1 MAVTQEQV
9 NQAKADEKSTSYKVN
24 NLLSTE
30 ETLSGEVSKYESTIA
45 RAERVLAKGD
55 TLLPTGQADY
65 DSAKANLATKISALA
80 ALRSDLIT
88 AQAEKKALTD
98 ARLQLE
104 SELQAQEKPVVA
116 TTPETEKAAQPTAET
131 AASVPQQSTQA
142 EPQPIPSGTLT
153 AEEKSRLDNTASQQ
167 TYITDDLPLPGGTT
181 NADDNSKENTAEPPV
196 PVNASSGPEAT
207 TGTSQ
212 DTGKTS
218 TSNNPKFEPITNPLH
233 GYATYT
239 YNLSLHILP
248 KDAFNKLQDTG
259 EYKADGNRVLVA
271 GAGRVDTT
279 TFSRNKNWEADFYF
293 DAFKMTSVIGHNS
306 KNKGTNSLEMS
317 FTIIEPYGISFL
329 DRLINTCGDYGIK
342 NYMSVPYI
350 IQLDFFGYSDKA
362 IQGNE
367 PYNPVRVPEG
377 TRIFPIRLL
386 SMSIAFDQK
395 GTTYNFTA
403 VPYNHSALSE
413 LNVTLPTTTTIRA
426 GGTRLLT
433 DFFSMNEDEAASLS
447 SARGGATKERKDKA
461 IADMVDARQKEID
474 KYNKDLPELQKKYEA
489 ELSRQAAAPGQNTSG
504 SGAVPVAT
512 KPMQPPP
519 TPLTTETATVEYDKR
534 NSNSIAKPTG
544 THATGLATVLNE
556 YNRFLQKEYNLVG
569 PPIIYK
575 FSFLPPIDTAT
586 IGDPG
591 RLPGDT
597 APMETK
603 KPVEQ
608 NAETLRPGAQTPT
621 ATSTAPI
628 ISGSAD
634 IKQMIKDHEG
644 VRNVPYQDSLGLW
657 TVGVGH
663 LIGNGRVKPE
673 MRTYSAAEIDA
684 LFTQDF
690 NSHAKA
696 AESIPGFKLC
706 NAQGQGALIDLTFNM
721 GNAWYLGFP
730 AFTKKLSAGDFSG
743 AAAELK
749 NSQWYGQVGNR
760 APKIV
765 SMIAGAGGGGPTTGG
780 IGAAATVGT
789 TDCPPTNP
797 QTPAAEQPVGIAT
810 SQQFAALTGTDVV
823 FREGTSILTVINQ
836 MMKSSD
842 YITNQLKIEVDTA
855 MENDTNKA
863 QDPVKA
869 KEQLTKAGDP
879 LNHFR
884 VTPIITMGEFDPQ
897 RNDYCRE
904 ITFVISPYKMHGVIY
919 PGIKKGTVPRDVDCV
934 KEYNYLFTGQN
945 VDVTDLKIN
954 FDSSFYTA
962 VSARPARL
970 QDVNNSAAVI
980 AAKAE
985 AENTGEGKQ
994 DSKFNKVIPTS
1005 LVFAPAMPGGNK
1017 LTQAQTDAM
1026 LANDLMANIYSG
1038 SVDTLQMSME
1048 IVGDPGYLQQEEFT
1062 VSPSTAYREIST
1074 DNPNARTYK
1083 DGSLIMSDKN
1093 LLIKVNFKFPTDID
1107 TETGLIKFPGA
1118 NDSARRSGGTADT
1131 MNAFTGIYKI
1141 LTIENTLSG
1150 GLFKQKLEMVRLYND
1165 PDANKAN
1172 VTKASALTAADQED
1186 ADMGAAMTANA
1197 DLETTT
1203 ATLTTTPTVTTTTA
1217 TLTTTPTTSRL
1228 STAGSTFVENKG
1240 GAVTGITRVDELG
1253 RSQATQHQERNARIR
1268 DENAVIAAEKSR
1280 IAMSNINPDTGERLG
1295 AYTGPVRV
1303 PGALSLAEQRQARNA
1318 AARAAMKN

>member
-1 MAVTQEQV
+1 MAQSIETFNAQKLVDQLLAEKAQGKAEVFPGELASAQETLAIWQ
-9 NQAKADEKSTSYKVN
+9 KAD
-24 NLLSTE
+24 
-30 ETLSGEVSKYESTIA
+30 
-45 RAERVLAKGD
+45 AE
-55 TLLPTGQADY
+55 
-65 DSAKANLATKISALA
+65 LA
-80 ALRSDLIT
+80 APNQS
-88 AQAEKKALTD
+88 
-98 ARLQLE
+98 
-104 SELQAQEKPVVA
+104 
-116 TTPETEKAAQPTAET
+116 PTAET

-153 AEEKSRLDNTASQQ
+153 AEEKDRLDNTASPP

-181 NADDNSKENTAEPPV
+181 NADDNSKEITAEPPE
-196 PVNASSGPEAT
+196 PVNASSGPEVT

-212 DTGKTS
+212 DTGKFTQTTS
-218 TSNNPKFEPITNPLH
+218 DQPKFKPITNPLH
-233 GYATYT
+233 DYATYT

-271 GAGRVDTT
+271 GAGRVDAT
-279 TFSRNKNWEADFYF
+279 TFSRNKHWEADFYF

-329 DRLINTCGDYGIK
+329 DRLINTCEDEQIK

-413 LNVTLPTTTTIRA
+413 LNITLPTTTTIRA

-433 DFFSMNEDEAASLS
+433 DFFSMNEAEADSLS

-556 YNRFLQKEYNLVG
+556 YNRFLQKEYGLVG

-696 AESIPGFKLC
+696 AENIPGFKLC

-721 GNAWYLGFP
+721 GNAWYSGFP

-765 SMIAGAGGGGPTTGG
+765 SMIAGAGGGGPNTGG

-842 YITNQLKIEVDTA
+842 YITKQLKIEVDTA
-855 MENDTNKA
+855 VENDPNKA

-879 LNHFR
+879 LKHFR

-904 ITFVISPYKMHGVIY
+904 ITFVISPYKMHGVDY
-919 PGIKKGTVPRDVDCV
+919 PGIKKGTVPQDVDCV

-1005 LVFAPAMPGGNK
+1005 LVFTPAMPGGNK

-1062 VSPSTAYREIST
+1062 VNPSTAYREIST

-1107 TETGLIKFPGA
+1107 TETGLIKFPGK
-1118 NDSARRSGGTADT
+1118 NDSARRSGGTDST

-1172 VTKASALTAADQED
+1172 VKKESDKDRIAVVNNIAPPDTLPPTATTTPTTLTAP
-1186 ADMGAAMTANA
+1186 TAP
-1197 DLETTT
+1197 T
-1203 ATLTTTPTVTTTTA
+1203 TLTAPTVTTTP
-1217 TLTTTPTTSRL
+1217 TTPRL
-1228 STAGSTFVENKG
+1228 STAGSTVVENAG
-1240 GAVTGITRVDELG
+1240 GAATGITRVDEFG
-1253 RSQATQHQERNARIR
+1253 RSQATQHQDRNAILR
-1268 DENAVIAAEKSR
+1268 EANAVTAAEKSR
-1280 IAMSNINPDTGERLG
+1280 IAMSNINPDTGERVM

>member
-1 MAVTQEQV
+1 M
-9 NQAKADEKSTSYKVN
+9 
-24 NLLSTE
+24 
-30 ETLSGEVSKYESTIA
+30 
-45 RAERVLAKGD
+45 
-55 TLLPTGQADY
+55 
-65 DSAKANLATKISALA
+65 
-80 ALRSDLIT
+80 
-88 AQAEKKALTD
+88 
-98 ARLQLE
+98 
-104 SELQAQEKPVVA
+104 
-116 TTPETEKAAQPTAET
+116 
-131 AASVPQQSTQA
+131 
-142 EPQPIPSGTLT
+142 
-153 AEEKSRLDNTASQQ
+153 
-167 TYITDDLPLPGGTT
+167 
-181 NADDNSKENTAEPPV
+181 
-196 PVNASSGPEAT
+196 
-207 TGTSQ
+207 
-212 DTGKTS
+212 
-218 TSNNPKFEPITNPLH
+218 
-233 GYATYT
+233 
-239 YNLSLHILP
+239 
-248 KDAFNKLQDTG
+248 QDTG

-271 GAGRVDTT
+271 GAGRVDAT

-342 NYMSVPYI
+342 NYIAVPYI

-413 LNVTLPTTTTIRA
+413 LNITLPTTTTIRA
-426 GGTRLLT
+426 GGDRLLT
-433 DFFSMNEDEAASLS
+433 DFFSMNEPEADSLS
-447 SARGGATKERKDKA
+447 STRGGATKERRDKA
-461 IADMVDARQKEID
+461 ISDMVDARQKEID

-489 ELSRQAAAPGQNTSG
+489 ELSRQAAAPVQNTSG

-544 THATGLATVLNE
+544 THATGLATVLND

-586 IGDPG
+586 IGDTG

-608 NAETLRPGAQTPT
+608 NAETLRPGAQP
-621 ATSTAPI
+621 P
-628 ISGSAD
+628 
-634 IKQMIKDHEG
+634 
-644 VRNVPYQDSLGLW
+644 
-657 TVGVGH
+657 
-663 LIGNGRVKPE
+663 
-673 MRTYSAAEIDA
+673 AAVA
-684 LFTQDF
+684 
-690 NSHAKA
+690 
-696 AESIPGFKLC
+696 
-706 NAQGQGALIDLTFNM
+706 
-721 GNAWYLGFP
+721 
-730 AFTKKLSAGDFSG
+730 G
-743 AAAELK
+743 AALA
-749 NSQWYGQVGNR
+749 GQPLAACIAKFESGGAGYNAYNKGTVGNR
-760 APKIV
+760 TIGSDKQIDLSSITIEEYFRKSRLPMNDPDRLFAVGKYQIVPETMGGAVKSLSLDPKTTYLTPSTQETIFGQYLIGSKPGRSAIKAYLSGKSDDINAAV
-765 SMIAGAGGGGPTTGG
+765 LDLAMEFASVGVPFDINGKRRGQSFYAGSGGNVAHNPPDAVIAALQAQRAINGGGPTT
-780 IGAAATVGT
+780 AAATVGT

-836 MMKSSD
+836 MMKSSS
-842 YITNQLKIEVDTA
+842 YITQQLKIEVDTA
-855 MENDTNKA
+855 MANNTDKA

-879 LNHFR
+879 LKHFR
-884 VTPIITMGEFDPQ
+884 VTPIITMGDFDPQ
-897 RNDYCRE
+897 RNDHCRE
-904 ITFVISPYKMHGVIY
+904 ITFVISPYKMHGVDY
-919 PGIKKGTVPRDVDCV
+919 PGIKKGTVPQDVDCV
-934 KEYNYLFTGQN
+934 KEYNYLFTGKN

-970 QDVNNSAAVI
+970 QDVNNSAPVP
-980 AAKAE
+980 AAAPQPV
-985 AENTGEGKQ
+985 NTGEGKQ
-994 DSKFNKVIPTS
+994 VSKFNKVIPTS
-1005 LVFAPAMPGGNK
+1005 LVFSPAMPGGNK

-1038 SVDTLQMSME
+1038 SVDTLSMSME

-1062 VSPSTAYREIST
+1062 INPLTASRKIST
-1074 DNPNARTYK
+1074 DDPNARTYK

-1093 LLIKVNFKFPTDID
+1093 LLVKVNFKFPTDID
-1107 TETGLIKFPGA
+1107 TETGLIKLPGK
-1118 NDSARRSGGTADT
+1118 NDSARRSGGTDDT

-1150 GLFKQKLEMVRLYND
+1150 GLFKQKLEMIRLYSD
-1165 PDANKAN
+1165 TDANLAN
-1172 VTKASALTAADQED
+1172 IKKASALTAADQED

-1197 DLETTT
+1197 QAANDGVALE
-1203 ATLTTTPTVTTTTA
+1203 TTTA

-1228 STAGSTFVENKG
+1228 STAGSTFVENRG
-1240 GAVTGITRVDELG
+1240 GAATGITRVDELG
-1253 RSQATQHQERNARIR
+1253 RSQATQHQDRNAVIR
-1268 DENAVIAAEKSR
+1268 DKNAVIAAEKSR

-1295 AYTGPVRV
+1295 AYTGPVAV
-1303 PGALSLAEQRQARNA
+1303 PGALSLAEQRQANNA
-1318 AARAAMKN
+1318 AKRAEMKN

>member
-1 MAVTQEQV
+1 VATAEQITAAIIKAKGHLASYQLKALEFPNDPDYPRLAKQE
-9 NQAKADEKSTSYKVN
+9 
-24 NLLSTE
+24 
-30 ETLSGEVSKYESTIA
+30 EVRIA
-45 RAERVLAKGD
+45 RLEALPAEPEK
-55 TLLPTGQADY
+55 LPT
-65 DSAKANLATKISALA
+65 
-80 ALRSDLIT
+80 
-88 AQAEKKALTD
+88 
-98 ARLQLE
+98 
-104 SELQAQEKPVVA
+104 
-116 TTPETEKAAQPTAET
+116 PTAET
-131 AASVPQQSTQA
+131 AASVPQQSIQA

-153 AEEKSRLDNTASQQ
+153 AEEKDRLDNTASPP

-181 NADDNSKENTAEPPV
+181 NTDDNSKEVTAEPPV
-196 PVNASSGPEAT
+196 PVNASSGPEVT
-207 TGTSQ
+207 TDTSI
-212 DTGKTS
+212 DPAKSTGS
-218 TSNNPKFEPITNPLH
+218 TSDKPKFEPIMNPLH

-271 GAGRVDTT
+271 GAGRVDAT
-279 TFSRNKNWEADFYF
+279 TFSRNKHWEADFYF

-329 DRLINTCGDYGIK
+329 DRLINTCGDLGIK

-413 LNVTLPTTTTIRA
+413 LNITLPTTTTIRA

-433 DFFSMNEDEAASLS
+433 DFFSMNEAEVDSLS
-447 SARGGATKERKDKA
+447 SARGGATKERRDKA

-504 SGAVPVAT
+504 SGTVPVAT

-544 THATGLATVLNE
+544 THATGLATVLND

-575 FSFLPPIDTAT
+575 FSFLPPIDKAT

-608 NAETLRPGAQTPT
+608 NAETLRPGAQPPA

-663 LIGNGRVKPE
+663 LIGDGKVKPE

-684 LFTQDF
+684 MFTQDF

-721 GNAWYLGFP
+721 GNSWYKGWPGFCS
-730 AFTKKLSAGDFSG
+730 KLSAGNFSG

-765 SMIAGAGGGGPTTGG
+765 SMIAGAGGGGPNTGG
-780 IGAAATVGT
+780 SAFSDVNSGSSSTAAA
-789 TDCPPTNP
+789 DCPPTNP

-836 MMKSSD
+836 MMKSSS
-842 YITNQLKIEVDTA
+842 YITEQLKIEVDTA
-855 MENDTNKA
+855 MANNTDKA

-884 VTPIITMGEFDPQ
+884 VTPIITMGDFDPQ
-897 RNDYCRE
+897 RNDHCRE
-904 ITFVISPYKMHGVIY
+904 ITFVISPYKMHGVDY
-919 PGIKKGTVPRDVDCV
+919 PGIKKGTVPQDVDCV

-970 QDVNNSAAVI
+970 QDVNNSAAVG
-980 AAKAE
+980 AGAPQPV
-985 AENTGEGKQ
+985 NTGEGEQ
-994 DSKFNKVIPTS
+994 VSKFNKVIPTS
-1005 LVFAPAMPGGNK
+1005 LVFSPAMPGGNK

-1026 LANDLMANIYSG
+1026 RANDLMANIYSG
-1038 SVDTLQMSME
+1038 SVDTLSMSME

-1062 VSPSTAYREIST
+1062 VNPSTASRKIST

-1107 TETGLIKFPGA
+1107 TETGLIKFPSNG
-1118 NDSARRSGGTADT
+1118 DSARRTGNAST

-1150 GLFKQKLEMVRLYND
+1150 GLFKQKLEMIRLYSD
-1165 PDANKAN
+1165 TDANKAN
-1172 VTKASALTAADQED
+1172 VEKASALTAADQED

-1197 DLETTT
+1197 ALETTT
-1203 ATLTTTPTVTTTTA
+1203 ATLTTTTTTTA

-1240 GAVTGITRVDELG
+1240 GAATGITKVDEFG
-1253 RSQATQHQERNARIR
+1253 RSQATQLQDRNAVIR
-1268 DENAVIAAEKSR
+1268 DKNAVIAAEKSR

-1295 AYTGPVRV
+1295 SYTGPVPV
-1303 PGALSLAEQRQARNA
+1303 PGALSLAEQREAARA
-1318 AARAAMKN
+1318 AKRAAMKN

>member
-1 MAVTQEQV
+1 MAVNMATAVDINAARIMAKSRLFTYKLKVSEFPNDPVYRQYVTEQE
-9 NQAKADEKSTSYKVN
+9 AI
-24 NLLSTE
+24 
-30 ETLSGEVSKYESTIA
+30 IA
-45 RAERVLAKGD
+45 SLEAR
-55 TLLPTGQADY
+55 
-65 DSAKANLATKISALA
+65 LA
-80 ALRSDLIT
+80 ALKQS
-88 AQAEKKALTD
+88 
-98 ARLQLE
+98 
-104 SELQAQEKPVVA
+104 
-116 TTPETEKAAQPTAET
+116 PTAET
-131 AASVPQQSTQA
+131 AASVPQQSNQA
-142 EPQPIPSGTLT
+142 EPQPTPSGTLT
-153 AEEKSRLDNTASQQ
+153 DEEKDRLDNAASPP

-181 NADDNSKENTAEPPV
+181 NADDNSEDITDDAQPV
-196 PVNASSGPEAT
+196 PVNASSGPEVT

-218 TSNNPKFEPITNPLH
+218 TSDKPKFEPITNPLH

-271 GAGRVDTT
+271 GAGRVDAT
-279 TFSRNKNWEADFYF
+279 TFSRNKHWEADFYF

-329 DRLINTCGDYGIK
+329 DRLINTCEDEKIK

-413 LNVTLPTTTTIRA
+413 LNITLPTTTTIRA
-426 GGTRLLT
+426 GGDRLLT
-433 DFFSMNEDEAASLS
+433 DFFSMNEAEADSLS
-447 SARGGATKERKDKA
+447 STRGGATKERRDKA
-461 IADMVDARQKEID
+461 IADMVVERQKEID
-474 KYNKDLPELQKKYEA
+474 NYNKDLPELQKKYEA

-575 FSFLPPIDTAT
+575 FSFLPPIDKAT
-586 IGDPG
+586 IGDTG

-603 KPVEQ
+603 KSVEQ
-608 NAETLRPGAQTPT
+608 NAETLRPGAQPPAGQPLAAVAGQPLAACIAKYESGGAGYNAYNKGTVGNRMIGSDKQIDFSSMTIAEYLRRSRLPINDPDKLFAVGKYQIIPGTMGDAVTSLSLDPKTTYLTP
-621 ATSTAPI
+621 STQETIFGQYLIGSKRPAVKAYLSGKSNDINAAVLDLAMEFASIGVPFDTNGKRRGQSFYAGSGGNVAHNPPEAVI
-628 ISGSAD
+628 AALQSQRTINGGGSAFSD
-634 IKQMIKDHEG
+634 
-644 VRNVPYQDSLGLW
+644 V
-657 TVGVGH
+657 
-663 LIGNGRVKPE
+663 
-673 MRTYSAAEIDA
+673 
-684 LFTQDF
+684 
-690 NSHAKA
+690 NS
-696 AESIPGFKLC
+696 
-706 NAQGQGALIDLTFNM
+706 GASST
-721 GNAWYLGFP
+721 
-730 AFTKKLSAGDFSG
+730 G
-743 AAAELK
+743 AAA
-749 NSQWYGQVGNR
+749 
-760 APKIV
+760 A
-765 SMIAGAGGGGPTTGG
+765 
-780 IGAAATVGT
+780 
-789 TDCPPTNP
+789 DCPPTNP

-836 MMKSSD
+836 MMKSSS
-842 YITNQLKIEVDTA
+842 YITEQLKIEVDTA
-855 MENDTNKA
+855 MENDPNKA

-884 VTPIITMGEFDPQ
+884 VTPIIRMGEFDPQ
-897 RNDYCRE
+897 RNDHCRE
-904 ITFVISPYKMHGVIY
+904 ITFVISPYKMHGAYY
-919 PGIKKGTVPRDVDCV
+919 PGIKKGTIPRDVDCV

-970 QDVNNSAAVI
+970 QDTNNQGPVQLGAPQPP
-980 AAKAE
+980 K
-985 AENTGEGKQ
+985 TGEGTQ

-1005 LVFAPAMPGGNK
+1005 LVFTPTMPGGNK

-1038 SVDTLQMSME
+1038 SVDTLSMSME

-1062 VSPSTAYREIST
+1062 VSPSTASRKISN

-1093 LLIKVNFKFPTDID
+1093 LLVKVNFKFPTDID
-1107 TETGLIKFPGA
+1107 TETGLIKFPGKD
-1118 NDSARRSGGTADT
+1118 DSARRSGGTDDT

-1150 GLFKQKLEMVRLYND
+1150 GLFKQKLEMIRLYSD
-1165 PDANKAN
+1165 TDANLAN
-1172 VTKASALTAADQED
+1172 VKKASALTAADQED

-1197 DLETTT
+1197 QAANVDLETTT
-1203 ATLTTTPTVTTTTA
+1203 ATLTTTSTVTTTTA

-1228 STAGSTFVENKG
+1228 STAGSTFVENAG
-1240 GAVTGITRVDELG
+1240 GAVTGITRVDEFG
-1253 RSQATQHQERNARIR
+1253 RSQATQFQDRNARIR
-1268 DENAVIAAEKSR
+1268 DEKAVIAAEKSR
-1280 IAMSNINPDTGERLG
+1280 IAMSNINPDTGERVM

-1303 PGALSLAEQRQARNA
+1303 PGAPSLAEQREAARA

>member
-1 MAVTQEQV
+1 MATAVDINAARIMAKSRLFTYKLKVSEFPNDPVYRQYVTEQE
-9 NQAKADEKSTSYKVN
+9 AI
-24 NLLSTE
+24 
-30 ETLSGEVSKYESTIA
+30 IA
-45 RAERVLAKGD
+45 SLEAR
-55 TLLPTGQADY
+55 
-65 DSAKANLATKISALA
+65 LA
-80 ALRSDLIT
+80 ALKQS
-88 AQAEKKALTD
+88 
-98 ARLQLE
+98 
-104 SELQAQEKPVVA
+104 
-116 TTPETEKAAQPTAET
+116 PTAET
-131 AASVPQQSTQA
+131 AASVPQQSNQA
-142 EPQPIPSGTLT
+142 EPQPTPSGTLT
-153 AEEKSRLDNTASQQ
+153 DEEKDRLDNAASPP

-181 NADDNSKENTAEPPV
+181 NADDNSEDITDDAQPV
-196 PVNASSGPEAT
+196 PVNASSGPEVT

-218 TSNNPKFEPITNPLH
+218 TSDKPKFEPITNPLH

-271 GAGRVDTT
+271 GAGRVDAT
-279 TFSRNKNWEADFYF
+279 TFSRNKHWEADFYF

-329 DRLINTCGDYGIK
+329 DRLINTCEDEKIK

-413 LNVTLPTTTTIRA
+413 LNITLPTTTTIRA
-426 GGTRLLT
+426 GGDRLLT
-433 DFFSMNEDEAASLS
+433 DFFSMNEAEADSLS
-447 SARGGATKERKDKA
+447 STRGGATKERRDKA
-461 IADMVDARQKEID
+461 IADMVVERQKEID
-474 KYNKDLPELQKKYEA
+474 NYNKDLPELQKKYEA

-575 FSFLPPIDTAT
+575 FSFLPPIDKAT
-586 IGDPG
+586 IGDTG

-603 KPVEQ
+603 KSVEQ
-608 NAETLRPGAQTPT
+608 NAETLRPGAQPPAGQPLAAVAGQPLAACIAKYESGGAGYNAYNKGTVGNRMIGSDKQIDFSSMTIAEYLRRSRLPINDPDKLFAVGKYQIIPGTMGDAVTSLSLDPKTTYLTP
-621 ATSTAPI
+621 STQETIFGQYLIGSKRPAVKAYLSGKSNDINAAVLDLAMEFASIGVPFDTNGKRRGQSFYAGSGGNVAHNPPEAVI
-628 ISGSAD
+628 AALQSQRTINGGGSAFSD
-634 IKQMIKDHEG
+634 
-644 VRNVPYQDSLGLW
+644 V
-657 TVGVGH
+657 
-663 LIGNGRVKPE
+663 
-673 MRTYSAAEIDA
+673 
-684 LFTQDF
+684 
-690 NSHAKA
+690 NS
-696 AESIPGFKLC
+696 
-706 NAQGQGALIDLTFNM
+706 GASST
-721 GNAWYLGFP
+721 
-730 AFTKKLSAGDFSG
+730 G
-743 AAAELK
+743 AAA
-749 NSQWYGQVGNR
+749 
-760 APKIV
+760 A
-765 SMIAGAGGGGPTTGG
+765 
-780 IGAAATVGT
+780 
-789 TDCPPTNP
+789 DCPPTNP

-836 MMKSSD
+836 MMKSSS
-842 YITNQLKIEVDTA
+842 YITEQLKIEVDTA
-855 MENDTNKA
+855 MENDPNKA

-884 VTPIITMGEFDPQ
+884 VTPIIRMGEFDPQ
-897 RNDYCRE
+897 RNDHCRE
-904 ITFVISPYKMHGVIY
+904 ITFVISPYKMHGAYY
-919 PGIKKGTVPRDVDCV
+919 PGIKKGTIPRDVDCV

-970 QDVNNSAAVI
+970 QDTNNQGPVQLGAPQPP
-980 AAKAE
+980 K
-985 AENTGEGKQ
+985 TGEGTQ

-1005 LVFAPAMPGGNK
+1005 LVFTPTMPGGNK

-1038 SVDTLQMSME
+1038 SVDTLSMSME

-1062 VSPSTAYREIST
+1062 VSPSTASRKISN

-1093 LLIKVNFKFPTDID
+1093 LLVKVNFKFPTDID
-1107 TETGLIKFPGA
+1107 TETGLIKFPGKD
-1118 NDSARRSGGTADT
+1118 DSARRSGGTDDT

-1150 GLFKQKLEMVRLYND
+1150 GLFKQKLEMIRLYSD
-1165 PDANKAN
+1165 TDANLAN
-1172 VTKASALTAADQED
+1172 VKKASALTAADQED

-1197 DLETTT
+1197 QAANVDLETTT
-1203 ATLTTTPTVTTTTA
+1203 ATLTTTSTVTTTTA

-1228 STAGSTFVENKG
+1228 STAGSTFVENAG

-1253 RSQATQHQERNARIR
+1253 RSQATQFQDRNARIR
-1268 DENAVIAAEKSR
+1268 DEKAVIAAEKSR

-1303 PGALSLAEQRQARNA
+1303 PGAPSLAEQREAARA